1 MRQGVL
7 IDSFTIDDLE
17 DIPLKATYQYWL
29 DKKGTRDMPSRAEV
43 FPEDIAPYLSN
54 LCLVDIEPST
64 NRYRFRLVGTQ
75 TVKALG
81 FEITGQ
87 YLDKLPSIE
96 KVVKPRYDWLVEH
109 KRPYYIADQLK
120 WSAKTFIRVRTLG
133 LPLSSNGKDVDI
145 IMFVLHYVL

>member
-1 MRQGVL
+1 MKKGQL
-7 IDSFTIDDLE
+7 IESFTIDDLE
-17 DIPLKATYQYWL
+17 DISLSAIYQYWL
-29 DKKGTRDMPSRAEV
+29 DKKGARDMPSRAEI

-54 LCLVDIEPST
+54 LCLVDVEHDT
-64 NRYRFRLVGTQ
+64 NRYKFRLVGTQ

-87 YLDKLPSIE
+87 YLDKLPSVE

-120 WSAKTFIRVRTLG
+120 WSEKTFIRVRTLA

-145 IMFVLHYVL
+145 IMFVLNYII